1 MSLVTREFKIIYGSI
16 TLGAGTSYIIDGT
29 DPIQLS
35 KNYGVA
41 SVTATIIVTGA
52 TETAFNTNCTTL
64 EAAFRVPRATLQVIL
79 GSTTMWDY
87 NATNNTGFNARPN
100 ISKPGSKHDTGR
112 SRRYTISVEV
122 DLPADLAGQNG
133 RVMSSVNLTETDS
146 RRLRLIVSGS
156 YTALN
161 SNTARGQYLAS
172 IDTYC
177 SSLISGFGG
186 TWEGPFDIK
195 AEADDANKLLNFSR
209 TYEKLIYDQSSGTLD
224 NTWIR
229 RQSININV
237 LQEGP
242 GDSKPGSF
250 AHRLATVT
258 ADYEA
263 AIDSTLTQDLENV
276 WLTVVKPWLLE
287 NVRSAA
293 GSNGIALISQRVNF
307 DWAENRIS
315 ANLICLAA
323 ASGGLISIN
332 ISTKDTHDKGIILIP
347 VWNKER
353 FSKHEFQGPA
363 SIIRVITTISRTL
376 DGSSGQRNS
385 SSTPTDPLGIFAI
398 NTPLA
403 LDFGSGDNGGGSNT
417 SSEISNESVP
427 KDPAASPDGGEL
439 IGRVLSTETTTTRL
453 VLGIPSEPQM
463 NVTDEVTV
471 STLAFFV
478 QAKKASG

>member
-1 MSLVTREFKIIYGSI
+1 M
-16 TLGAGTSYIIDGT
+16 
-29 DPIQLS
+29 
-35 KNYGVA
+35 
-41 SVTATIIVTGA
+41 
-52 TETAFNTNCTTL
+52 
-64 EAAFRVPRATLQVIL
+64 PRATLQVIL

-133 RVMSSVNLTETDS
+133 RVMSSVNLTETDC

-186 TWEGPFDIK
+186 TESTDIK
-195 AEADDANKLLNFSR
+195 AEADDANKPPTSPGHTRRFTTSHP
-209 TYEKLIYDQSSGTLD
+209 DAD

-263 AIDSTLTQDLENV
+263 AIDSTLTQDL
-276 WLTVVKPWLLE
+276 
-287 NVRSAA
+287 RMY
-293 GSNGIALISQRVNF
+293 G
-307 DWAENRIS
+307 
-315 ANLICLAA
+315 
-323 ASGGLISIN
+323 
-332 ISTKDTHDKGIILIP
+332 
-347 VWNKER
+347 
-353 FSKHEFQGPA
+353 
-363 SIIRVITTISRTL
+363 
-376 DGSSGQRNS
+376 
-385 SSTPTDPLGIFAI
+385 
-398 NTPLA
+398 
-403 LDFGSGDNGGGSNT
+403 
-417 SSEISNESVP
+417 
-427 KDPAASPDGGEL
+427 
-439 IGRVLSTETTTTRL
+439 
-453 VLGIPSEPQM
+453 
-463 NVTDEVTV
+463 
-471 STLAFFV
+471 
-478 QAKKASG
+478 